1 MIIRVNISTIN
12 LMITMLIISIKIMK
26 TIVPTIRM
34 IYIIR
39 IVVITDIYTNI
50 LKYYKILYNND
61 NNDNKRNKNNV
72 NNNNNSDNFSDN
84 HIIEK
89 VKITLT

>member
-1 MIIRVNISTIN
+1 
-12 LMITMLIISIKIMK
+12 MK

-50 LKYYKILYNND
+50 LKYYKTLYNND

-84 HIIEK
+84 DIIEK
-89 VKITLT
+89 VKITLTQLILNTN